1 MGRFS
6 FQHMIHKSVRP
17 IFTKGY
23 IDLGHAH
30 AHTRGMS
37 DRLLIHLV
45 SLIKTDP
52 GIEMELT
59 DPD

>member
-6 FQHMIHKSVRP
+6 FPHMIHKSVRP
-17 IFTKGY
+17 IFEKGY
-23 IDLGHAH
+23 IDLERAH
-30 AHTRGMS
+30 ALTRGTS
-37 DRLLIHLV
+37 DRLLSCLV
-45 SLIKTDP
+45 SQIKTDP